1 MTVDDNQINAV
12 LAEVNDMINEITRKY
27 GSPPVQVTMDTAF
40 HSELE
45 LESIDLVTLG
55 VMLAARYGEQ
65 VSMAEFLADKDLA
78 DVIALRVGEVVH
90 YVVSRLNVVSHRN
103 VATAVD

>member
-1 MTVDDNQINAV
+1 MTADDDQTSAV
-12 LAEVNDMINEITRKY
+12 LTETNNLINEIVQKY
-27 GSPPVQVTMDTAF
+27 GSPPVNVTMDTLF

-55 VMLAARYGEQ
+55 VMLAARYGDQ
-65 VSMAEFLADKDLA
+65 VSMAEFLSDKELA
-78 DVIALRVGEVVH
+78 DVIGLRVGQVVD
-90 YVVSRLNVVSHRN
+90 YVVSRLD

>member
-1 MTVDDNQINAV
+1 MTEDDSRTGAV
-12 LAEVNDMINEITRKY
+12 LAETKNMINEIVEKY
-27 GSPPVQVTMDTAF
+27 GSPPVRLTMDTLF

-55 VMLAARYGEQ
+55 VMLAARYGDQ
-65 VSMAEFLADKDLA
+65 VSMAEFLADKELA
-78 DVIALRVGEVVH
+78 DVIGLRVGQVVD
-90 YVVSRLNVVSHRN
+90 YVVSRLD

>member
-1 MTVDDNQINAV
+1 MTADDDQTSAV
-12 LAEVNDMINEITRKY
+12 LTEINSLINEIVQKY
-27 GSPPVQVTMDTAF
+27 GSPPVDVTMDTLF

-55 VMLAARYGEQ
+55 VMLAARYGDQ
-65 VSMAEFLADKDLA
+65 VSMAEFLSDKDLA
-78 DVIALRVGEVVH
+78 DVIGLRVGQVVD
-90 YVVSRLNVVSHRN
+90 YVVSRLD